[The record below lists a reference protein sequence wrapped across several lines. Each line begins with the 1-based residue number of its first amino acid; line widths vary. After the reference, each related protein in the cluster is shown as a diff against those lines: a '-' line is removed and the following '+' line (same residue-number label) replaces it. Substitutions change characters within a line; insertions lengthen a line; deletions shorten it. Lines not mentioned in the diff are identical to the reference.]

1 MATKEETKNPA
12 LQAILATV
20 NGVTAGGGEAYATP
34 AGAADETGEYNPVQV
49 GSSLFSDHASFCA
62 APGGEGP
69 FQG

>member
-1 MATKEETKNPA
+1 MTTREETKNPA
-12 LQAILATV
+12 LRAILATV
-20 NGVTAGGGEAYATP
+20 NGVTAGGEAAYAMP

-49 GSSLFSDHASFCA
+49 EASPFSDHASFFA